1 MPTTIE
7 PTPTG
12 SVAQPV
18 LRVRGL
24 DVRFTPTGRPPI
36 VAATGVD
43 LDVHAGELVA
53 LLGESGSG
61 KTVTARAIMGIADP
75 AAVVTADELTLS
87 GVPLLGMDEPQRR
100 RIRGER
106 VSMVLQDALSSLN
119 PVLTVGDQIGEIFR
133 VHRGLSRRQARARA
147 VELLDLVG
155 IARPGERVDNYPHQ
169 FSGGMRQRILIAM
182 AIALEPELLIADEP
196 TTALDVTVQAQ
207 ILRLLDDLR
216 RRLDMAVLLITHDIG
231 VVTEVADRLAIM
243 YRGEV
248 VEQGDADAIFAA
260 PQAPYTRTLLGSAP
274 TPAPPR
280 RLPEPVR
287 PATGVQVAPVA
298 GAVAG
303 APPAAV
309 GHDDVV
315 LRASGIT
322 RVFHTGSRLSR
333 TSVRAV
339 DGVNLTL
346 RRGETVAVVGESGSG
361 KSTLARILVGLESA
375 DEGTVEFRGTD
386 VTRRTRGRHGSRAG
400 IPMVFQDPYTSLDP
414 RMRVRDLVTEPMTVR
429 RTGTREERYER
440 AAEVLDLVGL
450 GTDAMDRFPH
460 QFSGGQRQR
469 IGIARALVRDPD
481 VLVCD
486 EPVSALDVTIQ
497 AQVTDLLVELQ
508 ERLGVGIVFI
518 SHDLSVVQNLAHR
531 VLVMHHGKEVETGD
545 VEQIFERPAEQ
556 YTRELLA
563 SIPPLTRAERGKLTG
578 ARPAA

>member
-1 MPTTIE
+1 MSLLDLDE
-7 PTPTG
+7 
-12 SVAQPV
+12 AARR
-18 LRVRGL
+18 RVRG
-24 DVRFTPTGRPPI
+24 
-36 VAATGVD
+36 
-43 LDVHAGELVA
+43 
-53 LLGESGSG
+53 
-61 KTVTARAIMGIADP
+61 
-75 AAVVTADELTLS
+75 
-87 GVPLLGMDEPQRR
+87 
-100 RIRGER
+100 ER
-106 VSMVLQDALSSLN
+106 MSMVLQDALSSLN
-119 PVLTVGDQIGEIFR
+119 PVLTVGDQIGEVVR
-133 VHRGLSRRQARARA
+133 VHRGLSRRGAAHRA

-155 IARPGERVDNYPHQ
+155 IARPAERVASYPHQ

-231 VVTEVADRLAIM
+231 VVTEVADRLAVM
-243 YRGEV
+243 HRGRV
-248 VEQGDADAIFAA
+248 VEQGDADEVFAA
-260 PQAPYTRTLLGSAP
+260 PRAEYTRTLLASAP

-280 RLPEPVR
+280 RLPDHVPV
-287 PATGVQVAPVA
+287 PS
-298 GAVAG
+298 GAAG
-303 APPAAV
+303 APD
-309 GHDDVV
+309 GDVV
-315 LRASGIT
+315 LRATGIR

-339 DGVNLTL
+339 DGVDLTL
-346 RRGETVAVVGESGSG
+346 RRGETLAVVGESGSG

-386 VTRRTRGRHGSRAG
+386 VTRRTRGGRQASRSG

-414 RMRVRDLVTEPMTVR
+414 RMRVRDLVSEPLTVR
-429 RTGTREERYER
+429 REGTRRQRHDR

-450 GTDAMDRFPH
+450 RDDALDRFPH

-497 AQVTDLLVELQ
+497 AQVVDLLVELQ
-508 ERLGVGIVFI
+508 ERLGVSIVFI

-531 VLVMHHGKEVETGD
+531 VLVMHHGKPVETGD
-545 VEQIFERPAEQ
+545 VEQIFARPQER
-556 YTRELLA
+556 YTQELLA
-563 SIPPLTRAERGKLTG
+563 SIPPLTRAERGKLTT

>member
-1 MPTTIE
+1 MATLTDPSSG
-7 PTPTG
+7 PSTPRP
-12 SVAQPV
+12 PV

-24 DVRFTPTGRPPI
+24 DVRFTPAGRPPV

-61 KTVTARAIMGIADP
+61 KTVTARAVMGIQDP
-75 AAVVTADELTLS
+75 AARVTATELTLS
-87 GVPLLGMDEPQRR
+87 GVSLLDLDEGQRR
-100 RIRGER
+100 QIRGER
-106 VSMVLQDALSSLN
+106 MSMVLQDALSSLN

-155 IARPGERVDNYPHQ
+155 IARPGERVDSYPHQ

-182 AIALEPELLIADEP
+182 AIALEPVLLIADEP

-231 VVTEVADRLAIM
+231 VVTEVADRLAVM

-280 RLPEPVR
+280 ILLPAGVVTAGTAPSGVGSGAEATVTDDVILR
-287 PATGVQVAPVA
+287 ATGIS
-298 GAVAG
+298 
-303 APPAAV
+303 
-309 GHDDVV
+309 
-315 LRASGIT
+315 RA
-322 RVFHTGSRLSR
+322 FHTGSRLSR

-339 DGVNLTL
+339 DGVDLTL
-346 RRGETVAVVGESGSG
+346 RHGETLAVVGESGSG

-375 DEGTVEFRGTD
+375 DEGTVDFRGTD
-386 VTRRTRGRHGSRAG
+386 VTRRTHGRRQGSRAG

-414 RMRVRDLVTEPMTVR
+414 RMRVRDLVAEPMTVR
-429 RTGTREERYER
+429 RTGTRDERYAR

-450 GTDAMDRFPH
+450 GADAMDRFPH

-497 AQVTDLLVELQ
+497 AQVVDLLVELQ

-545 VEQIFERPAEQ
+545 VEQIFERPREQ
-556 YTRELLA
+556 YTRDLLA

-578 ARPAA
+578 VRPAA

>member
-1 MPTTIE
+1 MTAMATTTQPTLRRAA
-7 PTPTG
+7 PAA
-12 SVAQPV
+12 VPV

-24 DVRFTPTGRPPI
+24 DFRFTPEGRPPV

-61 KTVTARAIMGIADP
+61 KTVTARAIMGIQDP
-75 AAVVTADELTLS
+75 AARVSAEELTLS
-87 GVPLLGMDEPQRR
+87 GVSLLGMDERERR
-100 RIRGER
+100 LIRGER
-106 VSMVLQDALSSLN
+106 MSMVLQDALSSLN
-119 PVLTVGDQIGEIFR
+119 PVLTVGDQIGEVFR
-133 VHRGLSRRQARARA
+133 VHRGASRRQARARA

-155 IARPGERVDNYPHQ
+155 IARPGERVGSYPHQ

-231 VVTEVADRLAIM
+231 VVTEVADRLAVM
-243 YRGEV
+243 HRVVV
-248 VEQGDADAIFAA
+248 VEQGDADEVFAA
-260 PQAPYTRTLLGSAP
+260 PRAAYTRTLLGSAP
-274 TPAPPR
+274 TPSPPR
-280 RLPEPVR
+280 VL
-287 PATGVQVAPVA
+287 
-298 GAVAG
+298 
-303 APPAAV
+303 PAAP
-309 GHDDVV
+309 GGPIAPDDVV
-315 LRASGIT
+315 LRATGIS
-322 RVFHTGSRLSR
+322 RSFHTGSRLSR
-333 TSVRAV
+333 TSVKAV
-339 DGVNLTL
+339 AGVDLTL
-346 RRGETVAVVGESGSG
+346 RRGETLAVVGESGSG

-375 DEGTVEFRGTD
+375 DEGTVLFRGTD
-386 VTRRTRGRHGSRAG
+386 VTHRTHGRGRRSRAG

-414 RMRVRDLVTEPMTVR
+414 RMRVRDLVAEPMTVR
-429 RTGTREERYER
+429 RSGTRDSRYAR
-440 AAEVLDLVGL
+440 AGEVLDLVGL
-450 GTDAMDRFPH
+450 GEDAMDRFPH

-497 AQVTDLLVELQ
+497 AQVVDLLVELQ

-531 VLVMHHGKEVETGD
+531 VLVMHHGEAVETGD
-545 VEQIFERPAEQ
+545 VQQIFERPAQQ

>member
-1 MPTTIE
+1 MAILDQ
-7 PTPTG
+7 PTPPRAGTRP
-12 SVAQPV
+12 PV

-24 DVRFTPTGRPPI
+24 DVRFTPPGRPAVI
-36 VAATGVD
+36 AATGVD
-43 LDVHAGELVA
+43 LDVHPGELVA

-61 KTVTARAIMGIADP
+61 KTVTARAVMGIQDA
-75 AAVVTADELTLS
+75 AAVVTADELSLS
-87 GVPLLGMDEPQRR
+87 GTSLLTLDEGARR
-100 RIRGER
+100 QVRGER
-106 VSMVLQDALSSLN
+106 MSMVLQDALSSLN
-119 PVLTVGDQIGEIFR
+119 PVLTIGDQIGEVFR
-133 VHRGLSRRQARARA
+133 VHRGLSRKAARARA

-155 IARPGERVDNYPHQ
+155 IARPGQRVDDYPHQ

-231 VVTEVADRLAIM
+231 VVTEVADRLAVM
-243 YRGEV
+243 YRGVV
-248 VEQGDADAIFAA
+248 VEQGDADAVFAA
-260 PQAPYTRTLLGSAP
+260 PRAAYTRQLLGSAP
-274 TPAPPR
+274 VPAPARVLPPATPAAAGDG
-280 RLPEPVR
+280 
-287 PATGVQVAPVA
+287 PA
-298 GAVAG
+298 
-303 APPAAV
+303 
-309 GHDDVV
+309 DDVV
-315 LRASGIT
+315 LRATGIT

-339 DGVNLTL
+339 GGVDLTL
-346 RRGETVAVVGESGSG
+346 RRGETLAVVGESGSG

-375 DEGTVEFRGTD
+375 DEGTVTFRGTD
-386 VTRRTRGRHGSRAG
+386 VTRRTHGRRRTARAG

-414 RMRVRDLVTEPMTVR
+414 RMRVRDVVAEPMAVR
-429 RTGTREERYER
+429 RTGTRAERYER
-440 AAEVLDLVGL
+440 VAEVLGLVGL
-450 GTDAMDRFPH
+450 GADAMDRFAH

-497 AQVTDLLVELQ
+497 AQVVDLLVEIQ

-531 VLVMHHGKEVETGD
+531 VLVMHHGLEVETGD
-545 VEQIFERPAEQ
+545 VGQIFARPREQ